1 MQKQRVLQRDLG
13 DGNYS
18 NSSAWVEMT
27 DRSPEFYWRALGN
40 INSYPSASY
49 TPLCSVPFVGLEF
62 TSSERPKGR
71 YMSDMFH
78 TRSYYRDW
86 HTSDIQTWNH
96 PTYYCYRSRRR
107 VTNWWESYRYSDM
120 AGIPTEY
127 DGYIAVPSDFSARA
141 WATLQPRFEGE
152 ISMLNFLYELKDL
165 KPLIKYVSKFNF
177 SRLTRDMRKVL
188 QSVRTDPSKPIAEAH
203 LVNEFAIKPMLSD
216 IGAILAQIYTK
227 VADAQKNFGDVGS
240 TFQKSHYSES
250 QVLQSDSEYNAGK
263 YDMWSTHMWRVPR
276 RRTLRYTATLRY
288 KYKYTQRPAW
298 EAFTRYWGLDLNA
311 EALWNAIPFSFL
323 IDYFIKIGD
332 SLHAAARDPNVSLT
346 EYEYSE
352 SSLIQSYSGILVRP
366 AVKVP
371 YIFVNNKRFDSGEVL
386 LSGYTGEKFRRV
398 VTEPNKGIA
407 LPRLANKLSVGQLQN
422 MAALTRCFL

>member
-1 MQKQRVLQRDLG
+1 MQKQRVLQLDLG
-13 DGNYS
+13 DSSYT
-18 NSSAWVEMT
+18 NSSNWVKKT
-27 DRSPEFYWRALGN
+27 DQSPDFYWRALRD
-40 INSYPSASY
+40 INSLPGVNS
-49 TPLCSVPFVGLEF
+49 TLPCSVPFVGLEF
-62 TSSERPKGR
+62 TSSDRPKGR

-78 TRSYYRDW
+78 TRSLYRDW
-86 HTSDIQTWNH
+86 HTSDIQTW
-96 PTYYCYRSRRR
+96 PSAQYYAYRSRWRA
-107 VTNWWESYRYSDM
+107 TDLWLSYRYSDM

-127 DGYIAVPSDFSARA
+127 DGYIVVPSDFSARA

-165 KPLIKYVSKFNF
+165 KPLIKYVSRFNF

-203 LVNEFAIKPMLSD
+203 LANEFAIKPMLSD
-216 IGAILAQIYTK
+216 IGAIIAQIHAK
-227 VADAQKNFGDVGS
+227 VADAQNTFGEVGS
-240 TFQKSHYSES
+240 TFQKRHYSENH
-250 QVLQSDSEYNAGK
+250 VLQSDGEYNAGG
-263 YDMWSTHMWRVPR
+263 YDSWSTHVWRVPR

-366 AVKVP
+366 AAKVP
-371 YIFVNNKRFDSGEVL
+371 YIFVNNQRFDSGEVL